1 MNKFNSFPRCCGAVF
16 TCTVHLDGLERREL
30 LCQSRRR
37 IYNALRNKPA
47 DPQRDMSNPSN
58 KPVNHQSSGE
68 KITAMRALLHQLWIN
83 EWIPSSQPSG
93 GGGGYKFSKWKW
105 ITCGWTWSAGLRAHL
120 SVGIWG
126 RRIRD
131 DIRGRPR
138 VIGSQ
143 WHRPCIILING

>member
-1 MNKFNSFPRCCGAVF
+1 MLQCCVY
-16 TCTVHLDGLERREL
+16 VHTAFGGSERREL

-83 EWIPSSQPSG
+83 EWIPSSQPSSQPSG
-93 GGGGYKFSKWKW
+93 SGGGYKFSKWKW

-120 SVGIWG
+120 SVWIWG

-143 WHRPCIILING
+143 RHRPYIILING